1 MNNKKGRRKLQGS
14 TDVYCP
20 LKIYLDLTNFNYTFP
35 NDTLGEDEKNNLLL
49 VTNNAISF
57 AEKMFKILVDIGGY
71 FDEIEDQN
79 REDWGLDYWDEEIY
93 QYIEFTEDNPNY
105 FIAFK
110 FNTSITNCVY
120 STIVQQYA
128 SMPLIGVIT
137 FHPDKIKSSLN
148 DLDM

>member
-1 MNNKKGRRKLQGS
+1 
-14 TDVYCP
+14 
-20 LKIYLDLTNFNYTFP
+20 
-35 NDTLGEDEKNNLLL
+35 
-49 VTNNAISF
+49 
-57 AEKMFKILVDIGGY
+57 MFKILVDIGGY

-120 STIVQQYA
+120 STICFNAFNRCNYV
-128 SMPLIGVIT
+128 
-137 FHPDKIKSSLN
+137 SSR
-148 DLDM
+148 